1 MWPVGP
7 PATYRPGH
15 DRRRCDRRPAGHN
28 VRDARARPAS
38 GPAHPRLRDLPGHR
52 RVDRGGPDGDGLG
65 RPLGHHAQ
73 HDGRG
78 RRRAR
83 PPVRDQ
89 QPVPGRSRTGRP
101 DADAPGRRS
110 RGDWHRSSGR
120 ARSCGSRSAGP
131 TGGSWPPTTP
141 RRVASSARRRP
152 TSRPRSA
159 ARPRRPGSPT
169 SRLSE
174 AAGTP
179 LATSDVVREYFPLI
193 TDGQV
198 RGVVGVWRDAAPILA
213 TLDAVRWNVVLVT
226 LSAGLIAAIV
236 LYLVFRSAQGRITRQ
251 TAALVDA
258 LDRDTLT
265 GTLNHGALV
274 DPRRDGHRARP
285 RDRRRDRRRA
295 HRHRQLP
302 VAQRDVRPRRRRRGA
317 PDRRRRPAP
326 IAARR
331 RRLRTLRAGRVPRGR
346 PGRLGPPHDRRPRA
360 DARRARRPLAPVR
373 RLRAPAADRQ
383 RRRVPVPRSRRLRDG
398 APDRHGPDPP
408 GGEGERR
415 RRRPGRR
422 PADRERA
429 RRRARSTSSRA

>member
-1 MWPVGP
+1 MTVVDAIGVQ
-7 PATYRPGH
+7 PATTFG
-15 DRRRCDRRPAGHN
+15 
-28 VRDARARPAS
+28 ARARV
-38 GPAHPRLRDLPGHR
+38 PRPVLLILVYGIFL
-52 RVDRGGPDGDGLG
+52 VIVGLTAVAQTAMVSADFSATTLNTTVG
-65 RPLGHHAQ
+65 R
-73 HDGRG
+73 

-89 QPVPGRSRTGRP
+89 QPVARTISDRP
-101 DADAPGRRS
+101 ARRRQRQIS
-110 RGDWHRSSGR
+110 ARGGDWHRSSGR

-131 TGGSWPPTTP
+131 TGASSPPTIP
-141 RRVASSARRRP
+141 RRVASSARRRADF
-152 TSRPRSA
+152 TTA
-159 ARPRRPGSPT
+159 LGGQTATAGIADA
-169 SRLSE
+169 RLSE

-226 LSAGLIAAIV
+226 LSAGLIAAIA

-274 DPRRDGHRARP
+274 ALVATGSRACP
-285 RDRRRDRRRA
+285 RDRRRDRCRA

-302 VAQRDVRPRRRRRGA
+302 VAQRDVRPRRRQRGA
-317 PDRRRRPAP
+317 ADGRRRPAP

-331 RRLRTLRAGRVPRGR
+331 RRLRTLRAGRIP
-346 PGRLGPPHDRRPRA
+346 
-360 DARRARRPLAPVR
+360 
-373 RLRAPAADRQ
+373 
-383 RRRVPVPRSRRLRDG
+383 
-398 APDRHGPDPP
+398 
-408 GGEGERR
+408 
-415 RRRPGRR
+415 
-422 PADRERA
+422 
-429 RRRARSTSSRA
+429 RRRARPARSTS